1 MQLEAISPGPVS
13 PVATSR
19 FQTHLDYKCRVEEG
33 IWLKVK
39 IAKSVVKLSLAS
51 LIVRISQSEFP
62 SQPHSHLTVTIW
74 ANCVGILTTSSKT
87 DGQTTSG
94 RCQQIGPSN
103 SLNLF
108 GFGFLLCNV
117 ELFSLIPSAV
127 KKWRSGCYD
136 VIPWYRSAVARDA
149 QLAFRVCGFP
159 IGPFKP
165 DAERKHSKILKGS
178 KKFRRQK
185 KKNCVLNIWRHFFL
199 VIILQTKYS
208 TSINKVF
215 PWCGGLWLLNS
226 K

>member
-1 MQLEAISPGPVS
+1 M
-13 PVATSR
+13 ATSL
-19 FQTHLDYKCRVEEG
+19 FQKHLDCKCRVEEG
-33 IWLKVK
+33 IGLKVK

-51 LIVRISQSEFP
+51 LVVRGISQAESP
-62 SQPHSHLTVTIW
+62 SHPHGYLVVNIW
-74 ANCVGILTTSSKT
+74 ANRVVILTTPSKT

-94 RCQQIGPSN
+94 HGQQIGPSS

-117 ELFSLIPSAV
+117 ELFSLVPSAV
-127 KKWRSGCYD
+127 KKWMSWCYD
-136 VIPWYRSAVARDA
+136 ETPWRRSAVARAA

-165 DAERKHSKILKGS
+165 AADRKHSKILKGS

-185 KKNCVLNIWRHFFL
+185 KYIYIVPKHMKTLFFFW
-199 VIILQTKYS
+199 VIILQTKYR

-215 PWCGGLWLLNS
+215 SWWGGIRNTLQ
-226 K
+226 